1 MSGVAMLA
9 FTAMVLGRLLDVFR
23 RKPAL
28 VKGAGKLE
36 EGHARTVDLGDPL
49 AGGAQIVLARKD
61 GKLHA
66 LDTMCPHEGGRI
78 VGGPLLEG
86 RYVLCPLHNY
96 RFDVET
102 GKPWADICKKA
113 RTFQVREVDG
123 DAEVRV

>member
-1 MSGVAMLA
+1 MLA
-9 FTAMVLGRLLDVFR
+9 SAPMVLGRILNAFR

-36 EGHARTVDLGDPL
+36 EGQARTVDLGDPL
-49 AGGAQIVLARKD
+49 AGGVQVVLARKG

-66 LDTMCPHEGGRI
+66 LDTACPHEGGRI

-86 RYVLCPLHNY
+86 RYVVCPLHNY

-102 GKPWADICKKA
+102 GKPWADVCKKA
-113 RTFQVREVDG
+113 RVYECREVDG
-123 DAEVRV
+123 DAEVRI